1 MFDFYRTIVKEH
13 IPKRHLDFENA
24 ITTDKVFDN
33 TSNRIYGERNQPA
46 PFVSEMQGQIG
57 KSYNPADNLPKVG
70 KKTQQSEHE
79 VSFSTN
85 ISKL

>member
-1 MFDFYRTIVKEH
+1 MKEH

-24 ITTDKVFDN
+24 IATDKVFDN
-33 TSNRIYGERNQPA
+33 TSGRIYGDRNQPA

-70 KKTQQSEHE
+70 RKTQQSEQE
-79 VSFSTN
+79 VSSTI